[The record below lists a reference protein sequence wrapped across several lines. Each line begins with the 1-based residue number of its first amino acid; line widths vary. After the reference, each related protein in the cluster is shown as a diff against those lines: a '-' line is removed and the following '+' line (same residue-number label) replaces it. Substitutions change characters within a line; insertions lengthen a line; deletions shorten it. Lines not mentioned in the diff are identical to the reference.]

1 MADISGGVF
10 SCKSISEIVR
20 FIRAI
25 STRRQPVSF
34 GVNKVE
40 GKSFDRLRKEANAKA
55 VDLLN
60 SLTDG
65 AELTDEQRQTLAGY
79 TGEGELAVLF
89 PNTIRRSRWQRVY
102 GK

>member
-1 MADISGGVF
+1 M
-10 SCKSISEIVR
+10 
-20 FIRAI
+20 
-25 STRRQPVSF
+25 RRQPVSF

-79 TGEGELAVLF
+79 T
-89 PNTIRRSRWQRVY
+89 
-102 GK
+102 